1 MSGAFLVPEGPGLL
15 LVALSGDMILVW
27 AMLCLLPGG
36 VCRDFEG
43 VLHHYW
49 VKLSTA
55 AIT

>member
-27 AMLCLLPGG
+27 AMLCMLPGG